1 MSYMRISRLLA
12 LSSALSGAAFC
23 QTAPAA
29 TAPAF
34 EVAAIKPSEP
44 ITASGGKVMIRI
56 GVNNDGR
63 MVTYSRM
70 TLKALVQ
77 NAYRV
82 KDFQVTGPSWADAQQ
97 WDISAKLP
105 DGASKDDAPDML
117 KTLLEERFKLKVHV
131 EKKEHPVYALIVGK
145 GGAKLKPAEIT
156 DDPPRSES
164 GPALP
169 PPPPPK
175 ALAEAGGGGRG
186 AIVAPPGAFTM
197 RMGENGGHMESRA
210 ITLSRFS
217 DMISRYLDRP
227 VVDETG
233 IGGKYDFAI
242 DISRE
247 QMVNMKTGGGMLM
260 MGLQAAQAG
269 GGGPAAGP
277 GSGGPELPNAP
288 EGGSLFQSIQQYGL
302 KLEPKKA
309 PMDIITIDSAEKAPS
324 EN

>member
-1 MSYMRISRLLA
+1 MSYMRISHFLA
-12 LSSALSGAAFC
+12 LASAMSGAAFC
-23 QTAPAA
+23 QTAPVA

-44 ITASGGKVMIRI
+44 LTANGGRVMVRI

-97 WDISAKLP
+97 FDITAKLP

-145 GGAKLKPAEIT
+145 GGPKLKPTEVT
-156 DDPPRSES
+156 DDVSRSES

-175 ALAEAGGGGRG
+175 AMAEGGRG
-186 AIVAPPGAFTM
+186 PGGPAGAPPPGGM
-197 RMGENGGHMESRA
+197 MIRMGPQGGHLESRA
-210 ITLSRFS
+210 LTLSRFS

-233 IGGKYDFAI
+233 IEGKYDFAV
-242 DISRE
+242 DISRD
-247 QMVNMKTGGGMLM
+247 QMANMGTKGGMLV
-260 MGLQAAQAG
+260 MGLQAAHAG
-269 GGGPAAGP
+269 GGAAGP
-277 GSGGPELPNAP
+277 GPGGPEVPDAP

-309 PMDIITIDSAEKAPS
+309 PMDIITIDSAEKSSS